1 MKDLFH
7 VAITEKKGLPVL
19 TYRFDQR
26 AWEHLQQ
33 TLLGKN
39 ILFTDND
46 DWTDAEIVRGYRSQH
61 HVETAFRSM
70 KDPMHISLRPQFHW
84 TDQKIEVHVFYSVV
98 ALMLCSLL
106 ERELDR
112 RGLKVSF
119 ARALDQLGK
128 IREVAVIYPP
138 EGRTRKPTVKM
149 TVSSM
154 TDEQRALYETL
165 DLSRHLGA

>member
-1 MKDLFH
+1 MKDLFK
-7 VAITEKKGLPVL
+7 VQIAESKRLPVL
-19 TYRFDQR
+19 TYRFDHR
-26 AWEHLQQ
+26 AWERLQK

-46 DWTDAEIVRGYRSQH
+46 AWSDAEIVRAYRSQH
-61 HVETAFRSM
+61 HVETAFRCM
-70 KDPMHISLRPQFHW
+70 KYPQHISLRPQFHW
-84 TDQKIEVHVFYSVV
+84 TDQKVQVHVFYCVL

-112 RGLKVSF
+112 RGIKVSF
-119 ARALDQLGK
+119 ARALEQLGK
-128 IREVAVIYPP
+128 IREVAVIYAP
-138 EGRTRKPTVKM
+138 EGRKRKPAVKM

-154 TDEQRALYETL
+154 TAEQRALYETL